1 MKLDDLSDAE
11 LVRQF
16 KSGDPIAFDAIVRRF
31 QDRVFRLASVWLYDQ
46 QLAADVT
53 QEVFVRG
60 FKGLRRFRFRSAPF
74 TWLYRVTKNVCKE
87 FNRARQN
94 ELLDDETADS
104 SSMPH
109 QQVASLES
117 ARHIRQL
124 VSKLPDRQ
132 REVVMLRIFED
143 FSVRET
149 ASAMGC
155 REGTVKALLHKAT
168 NSLRVGMNFIGIEDD

>member
-16 KSGDPIAFDAIVRRF
+16 KAGNHEAFDAIVRRF
-31 QDRVFRLASVWLYDQ
+31 QDRVFRLASVWLHDEQ
-46 QLAADVT
+46 AAADVT

-74 TWLYRVTKNVCKE
+74 TWLYRVTKNVCRE
-87 FNRARQN
+87 FNRMRRGEA
-94 ELLDDETADS
+94 LVDEPPDTS
-104 SSMPH
+104 SVPDK
-109 QQVASLES
+109 QVASIDT
-117 ARHIRQL
+117 ARRVRKL
-124 VSKLPDRQ
+124 VEKLPARQ

-143 FSVRET
+143 LSVAET
-149 ASAMGC
+149 SSAMGC

-168 NSLRVGMNFIGIEDD
+168 KGLRISMKHTGLDND